1 MTDALRQRDRELAQ
15 HPRECLDFACVASL
29 GAWVATAS
37 TWLDM
42 GDGPMVMTSM
52 QAAHPELSPA
62 PVGVFLTHLLR
73 RLALA
78 DPTIQP
84 MADGL
89 QALETLAFGGGVGRQ
104 WKPADVFS
112 EDSCGTCLIV
122 SISGPQ
128 TGAPC
133 TSEAR
138 SEPRYLTQGAPA
150 YGQGTHVYW

>member
-42 GDGPMVMTSM
+42 GDGPNVMTSM
-52 QAAHPELSPA
+52 QAAHPELSAA
-62 PVGVFLTHLLR
+62 PIGVFLTHLLR

-89 QALETLAFGGGVGRQ
+89 QVLETLAFGGGARN
-104 WKPADVFS
+104 
-112 EDSCGTCLIV
+112 SCGTCLIV

-133 TSEAR
+133 TSK
-138 SEPRYLTQGAPA
+138 S
-150 YGQGTHVYW
+150 

>member
-1 MTDALRQRDRELAQ
+1 MRIRSACSRTRTTGKGSEPRDTMTDALRQRDRELAQ

-52 QAAHPELSPA
+52 QAAHPELSAA

-104 WKPADVFS
+104 WKPVDVFS
-112 EDSCGTCLIV
+112 EELLRHLPHRLD
-122 SISGPQ
+122 Q
-128 TGAPC
+128 
-133 TSEAR
+133 R
-138 SEPRYLTQGAPA
+138 STDWRALY
-150 YGQGTHVYW
+150 V